1 MHAGRGPLV
10 RLIEAELRAKLDTG
24 LSPEFDSYAL
34 DMVSRASVVQKL
46 TGAGADLAW
55 L

>member
-1 MHAGRGPLV
+1 MCGKLRRRCGRARRGRGLLV

-34 DMVSRASVVQKL
+34 DMVSRAGVV
-46 TGAGADLAW
+46 
-55 L
+55 

>member
-1 MHAGRGPLV
+1 MV
-10 RLIEAELRAKLDTG
+10 EARVRAKLDTG

-34 DMVSRASVVQKL
+34 VMVSRASVAQKL

>member
-34 DMVSRASVVQKL
+34 DMVSRAGVV
-46 TGAGADLAW
+46 
-55 L
+55 